1 MRKTILNQI
10 VIAGLLTVVLIMSAA
25 PVVAAVLTESEI
37 QDLVF
42 IREEEKL
49 ARDVYDAL
57 KMCWGSRVFSNVE
70 LSEQTHMDAVKSLLD
85 NYGIPDPAEGR
96 GYGEFASKELQE
108 LYDTLVE
115 RGSRSLVEAY
125 RVGILIEET
134 DIRDL
139 LEAMERSSHVDIK
152 TVYSN
157 LLRGSQNHLKAFSSH
172 LGSQGVVIE

>member
-1 MRKTILNQI
+1 MRKTILNR
-10 VIAGLLTVVLIMSAA
+10 IAISWLLIVVLLMSAT
-25 PVVAAVLTESEI
+25 PVVAAGLTESEI

-57 KMCWGSRVFSNVE
+57 RLCWGSRVFSNIE
-70 LSEQTHMDAVKSLLD
+70 LSEQTHMDAIKGLLD
-85 NYGIPDPAEGR
+85 RYGIPDPAEGR
-96 GYGEFASKELQE
+96 GYGEFANTELQE
-108 LYDTLVE
+108 LYDMLVA

-139 LEAMERSSHVDIK
+139 QEAMDRSVHVDIK
-152 TVYSN
+152 TVYGN

-172 LGSQGVVIE
+172 LGAQGIVIE